1 MATLPAIVRA
11 SFAMPD
17 VHWGYGFLRG
27 AATTRPPAGTGEHGV
42 PVVGPFGTRA
52 SGERV

>member
-17 VHWGYGFLRG
+17 VRWGYGFLRG
-27 AATTRPPAGTGEHGV
+27 QLRRVHQPAQAITA
-42 PVVGPFGTRA
+42 FR
-52 SGERV
+52 